1 MMTLLCYASFARTNS
16 SLELRPSN
24 FPVSISTIPRRHDLL
39 FFAGN
44 GGSSGVQGSFSP
56 NQIAE
61 VGIETEMGAVSSCL
75 VAGRACINGEDGGLS
90 LSPGVIEE
98 GDVAISENLR
108 LQRHG
113 VIVFGSFYH
122 PHVPLSL
129 STGGNHI

>member
-1 MMTLLCYASFARTNS
+1 MTLLCSAPFARTSS
-16 SLELRPSN
+16 SLALRPSN

-44 GGSSGVQGSFSP
+44 GGSGGVQGSFSP

-61 VGIETEMGAVSSCL
+61 VRTETEMGAVSSCP
-75 VAGRACINGEDGGLS
+75 VAGRAHINGEDGGLS

-108 LQRHG
+108 NSVVTRG
-113 VIVFGSFYH
+113 V
-122 PHVPLSL
+122 
-129 STGGNHI
+129 STLPEIWGGTFSPTQI